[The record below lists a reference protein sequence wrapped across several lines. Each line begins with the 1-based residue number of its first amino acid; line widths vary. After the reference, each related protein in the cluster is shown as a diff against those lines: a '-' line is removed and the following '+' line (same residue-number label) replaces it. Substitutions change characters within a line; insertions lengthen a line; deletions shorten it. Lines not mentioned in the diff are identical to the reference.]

1 MKYFWHNSRSNIL
14 AEQYL
19 KWHVLLLFISSSC
32 FLTSCGDRND
42 APSAETPINKLF
54 KSHKIDESERG
65 VGFFKQNLNKSFD
78 VNKSRFVLAMPL
90 WKNSNFQKSTK

>member
-14 AEQYL
+14 VEQYL
-19 KWHVLLLFISSSC
+19 KWHVLLFISSSC

-42 APSAETPINKLF
+42 EPPAEASTNKLF
-54 KSHKIDESERG
+54 ESHKIDESEKS
-65 VGFFKQNLNKSFD
+65 VFFFKQNLNKSFD